1 MSGSY
6 IYLWI
11 YYALYVELELEDAD
25 RAREVYKKCIQTI
38 PHKSFTFGKVG
49 IKKKPRFCVDLDSL
63 REAGN
68 PPKQPRQGAEG
79 ADLMHN

>member
-49 IKKKPRFCVDLDSL
+49 IPKKPSILCRSGFST
-63 REAGN
+63 RSWKSA
-68 PPKQPRQGAEG
+68 KTTSPRRGRCGFDA
-79 ADLMHN
+79 